1 MAVTKT
7 GIGVSLVL
15 IFLSSIAQAQTRTRP
30 ADDRVTITP
39 RKITII
45 RTGEVA
51 KNFPHRRKAL
61 VTYPIISGLRD
72 QVVLRKVR
80 AILQFKNIFGSTL
93 DEYREDAWLEEFSYD
108 VNYNHNHILDL
119 TFTETGSAAYPD
131 THHQHFTIDLRR
143 GSVVKANDVFL
154 ADKLEQLAGLVN
166 EKLQREL
173 KESTPEILK
182 SGDIT
187 ANDLRDLHD
196 ALKFE
201 MADLDNFEVSTDGLV
216 FLYDAGFP
224 HVIEALEPDGRYR
237 FSYKEL
243 KPYLKPDSLLWQFV
257 D

>member
-1 MAVTKT
+1 MAATKT

-39 RKITII
+39 RKLTII

-108 VNYNHNHILDL
+108 VNYNHNYILDL

-131 THHQHFTIDLRR
+131 THHLHFTIDLRR
-143 GSVVKANDVFL
+143 GSVVKANDVFM

-173 KESTPEILK
+173 ISSWPRK
-182 SGDIT
+182 S
-187 ANDLRDLHD
+187 
-196 ALKFE
+196 
-201 MADLDNFEVSTDGLV
+201 S
-216 FLYDAGFP
+216 
-224 HVIEALEPDGRYR
+224 
-237 FSYKEL
+237 
-243 KPYLKPDSLLWQFV
+243 
-257 D
+257 